1 MLLNGALG
9 PWDSGESKYHNLG
22 FGDKID
28 SALSYFLI
36 SSWRILVLVD
46 YTDRVFVFQKNTV
59 EWLYYGEYSH
69 PHKWSW
75 IPAPFP

>member
-22 FGDKID
+22 FGDEID

-46 YTDRVFVFQKNTV
+46 YTDRVFVF
-59 EWLYYGEYSH
+59 
-69 PHKWSW
+69 
-75 IPAPFP
+75 